1 MQETVR
7 HGGARRP
14 TFPGMR
20 ILPRPFESIRREAGV
35 PRVLVAAAV
44 AGVWLVPGLLAGA
57 ETYAFWWMAGEP
69 TPPWRAFAA
78 QAPGWLTFAVLTPF
92 VLRLGEWLP
101 PDRGRRL
108 LRVAA
113 HVGIAF
119 ALGSFY
125 ALVAALSWKTFIG
138 SQMPFP
144 RLALSWY
151 LSGLPTMVLS
161 YFAILGVGRAL
172 YWFWR
177 QRRTELEAA
186 RLEARLSEARLSALR
201 MQLNPHFFFNTLNT
215 ATVLVRDGDQDAAEE
230 VMEILGDLLR
240 ETLREGRGHTTTL
253 AEEIDFVRRYLAIER
268 VRFSDRLQ
276 VDVEVPGEL
285 ADGEVPAFLLQPLVE
300 NAIRHGISRRPGAG
314 RIRVSAA
321 TVDGDLVLQVED
333 DGPGPSAEDGSES
346 TASGDS
352 SGASVG
358 LANTR
363 ARLAV
368 MYGDRASCTLRRG
381 PGGGA
386 IVEVRLPAD
395 AVQEAARA

>member
-1 MQETVR
+1 MNL
-7 HGGARRP
+7 
-14 TFPGMR
+14 
-20 ILPRPFESIRREAGV
+20 LPRPYESIRREAGV
-35 PRVLVAAAV
+35 PRALVAAAI

-108 LRVAA
+108 VRVAA

-119 ALGSFY
+119 ALGTFY
-125 ALVAALSWKTFIG
+125 ALVAALSWTTFIG
-138 SQMPFP
+138 SEMPFR

-186 RLEARLSEARLSALR
+186 RLEAQLSEARLAALR
-201 MQLNPHFFFNTLNT
+201 MQLNPHFFFNALNT

-253 AEEIDFVRRYLAIER
+253 TEEIEFVRRYLAIER
-268 VRFSDRLQ
+268 ARFSDRLL
-276 VDVEVPGEL
+276 VDVHVPAEL
-285 ADGEVPAFLLQPLVE
+285 ADCEIPAFLLQPLVE
-300 NAIRHGISRRPGAG
+300 NAVRHGISRRPGAG
-314 RIRVSAA
+314 RIRVSA
-321 TVDGDLVLQVED
+321 TRVEGDLVLRVED
-333 DGPGPSAEDGSES
+333 DGPGPRAEDGPGGSGSDES
-346 TASGDS
+346 A
-352 SGASVG
+352 GASVG

-363 ARLAV
+363 ARLSV
-368 MYGDRASCTLRRG
+368 MYDDRASCTLRRG
-381 PGGGA
+381 PEGGA
-386 IVEVRLPAD
+386 IVEVRLPAI
-395 AVQEAARA
+395 AGQEAARA